1 MQSMRNETLPH
12 WVSGSQRFGES
23 YCLVFKENCLTL
35 KKKVLQSFEVLEIT
49 DPMTKHDVPEDFII
63 CRIAT

>member
-1 MQSMRNETLPH
+1 M
-12 WVSGSQRFGES
+12 SGSQHFGES

-35 KKKVLQSFEVLEIT
+35 KKKVLQSFEILEIT
-49 DPMTKHDVPEDFII
+49 GPLTKHDIPEDFNI